1 MKRVPAGWSRLLHP
15 PKWVLVSVPPVV
27 FAALLFVMTS
37 GRNRGIPAYLL
48 YVLSAY
54 CLTIW
59 LLPLPGLARSAKA
72 AVVRRVKRTA
82 FGGRYMNDLAF
93 RGSVGL
99 CLGTAANL
107 LYVALRAAVG
117 IRRAS
122 VWNVSVAV
130 YYLALGALRLSLILR
145 YRQRDEIDERRVYR
159 QTAWRL
165 LLLTV
170 PMGGMIVQMA
180 ATSAG
185 YSYPGC
191 VIYLSAMYTFY
202 AAIEAV
208 VNLVRFRRLGS
219 PILSA
224 AKALSFVAA
233 LMSVL
238 GLQTAMIAQFSAG
251 NEGFRKTMNAITG
264 GAVWLCVILT
274 AVCML
279 RRCAGR
285 KDEVRTPESIR
296 E

>member
-1 MKRVPAGWSRLLHP
+1 MKNVLAGWSRLLHP
-15 PKWVLVSVPPVV
+15 PKWVRVFVPPVV

-37 GRNRGIPAYLL
+37 GWNRGIPAYLL

-59 LLPLPGLARSAKA
+59 LLPLPGFVRNVKTA
-72 AVVRRVKRTA
+72 AVRRVQDTT
-82 FGGRYMNDLAF
+82 FGGRYMSDLAF
-93 RGSVGL
+93 RGSVGI
-99 CLGTAANL
+99 CMGMAANL
-107 LYVALRAAVG
+107 LYAAFRAAVG
-117 IRRAS
+117 VHHAS
-122 VWNVSVAV
+122 VWNLSVAV
-130 YYLALGALRLSLILR
+130 YYLALGVLRLSLILR
-145 YRQRDEIDERRVYR
+145 YRRRDAIDERRAYR

-165 LLLTV
+165 LLLTI
-170 PMGGMIVQMA
+170 PMGGMIAQMA

-185 YSYPGC
+185 YSYPGY

-202 AAIEAV
+202 AAIEAA

-238 GLQTAMIAQFSAG
+238 GLQTAMIARFAAG
-251 NEGFRKTMNAITG
+251 DEGFRGTMNALTG
-264 GAVWLCVILT
+264 AAVWLCTILA

-279 RRCAGR
+279 RRSAKG
-285 KDEVRTPESIR
+285 KDEVKRLESIR

>member
-1 MKRVPAGWSRLLHP
+1 MKGVLAGWSRLLHP
-15 PKWVLVSVPPVV
+15 PKWVRVSVPPVV
-27 FAALLFVMTS
+27 FAALLFAMVS

-48 YVLSAY
+48 YGLSAY
-54 CLTIW
+54 GLTIW
-59 LLPLPGLARSAKA
+59 LLPLPGFVRNVKT
-72 AVVRRVKRTA
+72 AVARRVQDTA

-93 RGSVGL
+93 RGRVGI
-99 CLGTAANL
+99 CTGMAANV
-107 LYVALRAAVG
+107 LYALFRMAVG
-117 IRRAS
+117 VRHAS
-122 VWNVSVAV
+122 VWSLSVAV
-130 YYLALGALRLSLILR
+130 YYLALGVLRLSLIFSKNR
-145 YRQRDEIDERRVYR
+145 GDERRAYR

-165 LLLTV
+165 LLLTL
-170 PMGGMIVQMA
+170 PMGGMIAQMA

-208 VNLVRFRRLGS
+208 INLVRFRRLGS

-238 GLQTAMIAQFSAG
+238 GLQTAMIARFAAG
-251 NEGFRKTMNAITG
+251 DEGFRGTMNALTG
-264 GAVWLCVILT
+264 AAVWLCTILT

-279 RRCAGR
+279 RRSAKG
-285 KDEVRTPESIR
+285 KDEVKHLESIR

>member
-1 MKRVPAGWSRLLHP
+1 MKGVLAGWSRLLHP
-15 PKWVLVSVPPVV
+15 PKWVSVFVPPVV

-59 LLPLPGLARSAKA
+59 LLPLPGFVRSVKTA
-72 AVVRRVKRTA
+72 AVRRVQGTA

-93 RGSVGL
+93 RGSVGI
-99 CLGTAANL
+99 CMGMAANF
-107 LYVALRAAVG
+107 LYVAFRAAVG
-117 IRRAS
+117 VRHAS
-122 VWNVSVAV
+122 AWSLSVAV
-130 YYLALGALRLSLILR
+130 YYLALGVLRLSLIFSKNR
-145 YRQRDEIDERRVYR
+145 GDERRAYR

-165 LLLTV
+165 LLLTL
-170 PMGGMIVQMA
+170 PMGGMIVQIA

-185 YSYPGC
+185 YSYPGYM
-191 VIYLSAMYTFY
+191 IYLSAMYTFY
-202 AAIEAV
+202 AAIEAT

-238 GLQTAMIAQFSAG
+238 GLQTAMIAQFSPG
-251 NEGFRKTMNAITG
+251 EESFRRTMNALTG
-264 GAVWLCVILT
+264 GAVWLCTILT

-279 RRCAGR
+279 RRSAKG
-285 KDEVRTPESIR
+285 KDEVKCLESIR